1 MHNYEPFWIFR
12 FRENFQELVIGQKEE
27 ARKVQSLLLQ
37 VLIQSL

>member
-1 MHNYEPFWIFR
+1 MHNYEPFWIFG
-12 FRENFQELVIGQKEE
+12 FRENFQELVIRQKEE

>member
-1 MHNYEPFWIFR
+1 MHNYKPFWIFG
-12 FRENFQELVIGQKEE
+12 FRENFQQLVIGQKEE

>member
-1 MHNYEPFWIFR
+1 MRNYEPFWIFG

-27 ARKVQSLLLQ
+27 ARKVQSLLFQ